1 MMEAV
6 KIFKTYGGLG
16 VVSVWLFIT
25 NSRVDKLEL
34 ELQAC
39 NDSKIDIYRELTK
52 PITSKH
58 NENKPLKIAILS
70 QAVNFKNSEDEE
82 C

>member
-16 VVSVWLFIT
+16 VVSVWLFMT

-52 PITSKH
+52 PITSRK
-58 NENKPLKIAILS
+58 NEDIPPLIAILS
-70 QAVNFKNSEDEE
+70 QPVTLKNLQDEE

>member
-1 MMEAV
+1 MEAV

-16 VVSVWLFIT
+16 VVSVWLFMT

-52 PITSKH
+52 PITSRK
-58 NENKPLKIAILS
+58 NEDIPPLIAILS
-70 QAVNFKNSEDEE
+70 QPVTLKNLQDEE

>member
-1 MMEAV
+1 MIELV

-16 VVSVWLFIT
+16 VVSVWLFLT

-34 ELQAC
+34 QLAAC
-39 NDSKIDIYRELTK
+39 NESKIDIYRELSNAK
-52 PITSKH
+52 TSQHSEDKA
-58 NENKPLKIAILS
+58 PLNAILT
-70 QAVNFKNSEDEE
+70 QAIIIKNSEDEE

>member
-1 MMEAV
+1 MTEIV

-16 VVSVWLFIT
+16 VVSVWLFLT

-34 ELQAC
+34 QLAAC
-39 NDSKIDIYRELTK
+39 NESKIDIYRELSK
-52 PITSKH
+52 PKTSQHSEDKA
-58 NENKPLKIAILS
+58 PLIAILS
-70 QAVNFKNSEDEE
+70 QAIAIKTDENEE

>member
-1 MMEAV
+1 MIEIV
-6 KIFKTYGGLG
+6 KLFKTYGGLG
-16 VVSVWLFIT
+16 VVSVWLFLT

-39 NDSKIDIYRELTK
+39 NDSKIDIYRELTNPK
-52 PITSKH
+52 TSQHSEDKA
-58 NENKPLKIAILS
+58 PLMAILTQSIAIKTDE
-70 QAVNFKNSEDEE
+70 NEE